1 MAFSSNNILQNCLNE
16 TSVVSATVST
26 NMIIGSPTVPIQN
39 ELSSNVSLDGF
50 QQVENKNKN
59 KIKRKLATSTTL
71 KKRTRYQTN
80 IISKPV
86 PPLPLVSIPDPIAN
100 EPFLHKIVQ
109 HVGST
114 LHIQGVQQVQ
124 NENAHELQDIQ
135 SVSNDPEAQRA
146 LSASHPEQISSTT
159 ESARYAQTRYPFPH
173 LLLDSMLMEI
183 SILNFRLSNRSSNND
198 YDFLV
203 FLKDAS
209 SFSFLLDQNN
219 WPSTFSNE
227 VYTFP
232 YSPSIPPQ
240 LSLLIKNV
248 DLRLDFNEFCQ
259 EIKTRYPQIKNVI
272 RLKNKFNNDIK
283 LVKLELTSSSVR
295 EELLIKRKITVDY
308 IVYDIE
314 EYLAPAN
321 ILICSKCMGLGHF
334 MKQCTQ
340 VKSTCRTCG
349 EYADDLKLHVC
360 SKIEKCIHCGQNHKS
375 NSLK

>member
-1 MAFSSNNILQNCLNE
+1 MASSSNNILQNCLNE
-16 TSVVSATVST
+16 TSVVSATVSK

-39 ELSSNVSLDGF
+39 ELLSNVSLDGF

-86 PPLPLVSIPDPIAN
+86 PPLPLVSMPDPIAN

-135 SVSNDPEAQRA
+135 PVSNDPEAQRA
-146 LSASHPEQISSTT
+146 LSASHPEQISITN
-159 ESARYAQTRYPFPH
+159 ESARYAQTRYSFPPF
-173 LLLDSMLMEI
+173 I
-183 SILNFRLSNRSSNND
+183 IRFNAGKVTSN
-198 YDFLV
+198 
-203 FLKDAS
+203 K
-209 SFSFLLDQNN
+209 
-219 WPSTFSNE
+219 
-227 VYTFP
+227 
-232 YSPSIPPQ
+232 
-240 LSLLIKNV
+240 IK
-248 DLRLDFNEFCQ
+248 E

-314 EYLAPAN
+314 EYLAPEN

-349 EYADDLKLHVC
+349 ECADDLKLHAC
-360 SKIEKCIHCGQNHKS
+360 SSGVTRKKC
-375 NSLK
+375 